1 MEVVRF
7 CTRLMPRGISF
18 LTYNRWNLNIF
29 KKEFSL
35 FYNLKPYLCG
45 DKLCNTQKLYPNGF
59 TKQIHPMITI
69 ANRIKEGL
77 TDSYPVGEITALTR
91 IIATE
96 ILGIP
101 QMTFFLKDNV
111 ELTHEQE
118 ATLEDAI
125 KRLQKYEPIQYIQ
138 GYSDF
143 SGLRFKVTPATLI
156 PRPETSELVEWIASE
171 YSSKTVNILDIG
183 TGSGCIAI
191 SLAHK
196 LPESNVTAWD
206 ISTAALAVAAENS
219 RNNGTEV
226 TFERV
231 DILSYEPK
239 SAQFDIIVSN
249 PPYIKENEK
258 SAMHNNVLDWEPH
271 TALFVPDSD
280 PLLFYRTIAEKG
292 LQMLAPNGTLYFE
305 INRAHG
311 AETMKMLA
319 DYGYTDIEL
328 RKDFADNDRMIKATR
343 P

>member
-1 MEVVRF
+1 MGTTIQQPEVKRIAQIIYDE
-7 CTRLMPRGISF
+7 LSG
-18 LTYNRWNLNIF
+18 Y
-29 KKEFSL
+29 
-35 FYNLKPYLCG
+35 Y
-45 DKLCNTQKLYPNGF
+45 TQS
-59 TKQIHPMITI
+59 
-69 ANRIKEGL
+69 EV
-77 TDSYPVGEITALTR
+77 SALTR

-96 ILGIP
+96 LLGVS
-101 QMTFFLKDNV
+101 QMAFYLKDNITLTAEQKTLLFNTV
-111 ELTHEQE
+111 E
-118 ATLEDAI
+118 
-125 KRLQKYEPIQYIQ
+125 RLKKHEPIQYIQ

-143 SGLRFKVTPATLI
+143 CGLRFKVTSATLI

-171 YSSKTVNILDIG
+171 YSGKIVNILDIG

-292 LQMLAPNGTLYFE
+292 LQMLAPSGTLYFE
-305 INRAHG
+305 INHAHG

-319 DYGYTDIEL
+319 NFGYTDIEL

-343 P
+343 A

>member
-1 MEVVRF
+1 M
-7 CTRLMPRGISF
+7 
-18 LTYNRWNLNIF
+18 YF
-29 KKEFSL
+29 KRAILCFIIKGC
-35 FYNLKPYLCG
+35 YLCIN
-45 DKLCNTQKLYPNGF
+45 LRF
-59 TKQIHPMITI
+59 IFHPMKTI
-69 ANRIKEGL
+69 ANIIREEL
-77 TDSYPVGEITALTR
+77 NNHYPTGEVTALTR

-96 ILGIP
+96 LLGVS
-101 QMTFFLKDNV
+101 QMAFYLKDNIT
-111 ELTHEQE
+111 LTAEQK
-118 ATLEDAI
+118 TLLDNTIE
-125 KRLQKYEPIQYIQ
+125 RLKKQEPIQYIQ

-143 SGLRFKVTPATLI
+143 CGLRFKVTPATLI

-171 YSSKTVNILDIG
+171 YSSKMVNILDIG

-196 LPESNVTAWD
+196 LPKSNVTAWD
-206 ISTAALAVAAENS
+206 ISTTALAVAAENS
-219 RNNGTEV
+219 RNNSTEV

-258 SAMHNNVLDWEPH
+258 AAMHSNVLDWEPH

-292 LQMLAPNGTLYFE
+292 LQMLATDGTLYFE

-311 AETMKMLA
+311 AETMEMLA
-319 DYGYTDIEL
+319 NIGYTNIEL
-328 RKDFADNDRMIKATR
+328 RKDFADNDRMIKAKR
-343 P
+343 A

>member
-1 MEVVRF
+1 MKRIAQIIYDELSGYYTQSEV
-7 CTRLMPRGISF
+7 S
-18 LTYNRWNLNIF
+18 
-29 KKEFSL
+29 
-35 FYNLKPYLCG
+35 
-45 DKLCNTQKLYPNGF
+45 
-59 TKQIHPMITI
+59 
-69 ANRIKEGL
+69 
-77 TDSYPVGEITALTR
+77 ALTR

-96 ILGIP
+96 MLGVA
-101 QMTFFLKDNV
+101 QMTYFLKDDV
-111 ELTHEQE
+111 TLKAEQE
-118 ATLEDAI
+118 AMLFNAI
-125 KRLQKYEPIQYIQ
+125 ERLKKQEPIQYIQ

-143 SGLRFKVTPATLI
+143 CGLRFKVTPATLI

-171 YSSKTVNILDIG
+171 HSGKIVNILDIG

-196 LPESNVTAWD
+196 LPKSNVTAWD

-219 RNNGTEV
+219 HNNGTEV

-311 AETMKMLA
+311 TETMKMLA

-343 P
+343 A

>member
-1 MEVVRF
+1 
-7 CTRLMPRGISF
+7 
-18 LTYNRWNLNIF
+18 
-29 KKEFSL
+29 
-35 FYNLKPYLCG
+35 
-45 DKLCNTQKLYPNGF
+45 
-59 TKQIHPMITI
+59 MITI

-101 QMTFFLKDNV
+101 QMTFFLKENV

-143 SGLRFKVTPATLI
+143 CRLRFKVTPATLI

-171 YSSKTVNILDIG
+171 YSGKIVNILDIG

-196 LPESNVTAWD
+196 LPKSNVTAWD
-206 ISTAALAVAAENS
+206 ISPEALAVATENS
-219 RNNGTEV
+219 KANGCTV
-226 TFERV
+226 LFEQV
-231 DILSYEPK
+231 DILSYEPTE
-239 SAQFDIIVSN
+239 AQFDIIVSN

-328 RKDFADNDRMIKATR
+328 RKDFADNDRMIKAKR

>member
-1 MEVVRF
+1 MKRIAQIIYDELSGYYTQSEV
-7 CTRLMPRGISF
+7 S
-18 LTYNRWNLNIF
+18 
-29 KKEFSL
+29 
-35 FYNLKPYLCG
+35 
-45 DKLCNTQKLYPNGF
+45 
-59 TKQIHPMITI
+59 
-69 ANRIKEGL
+69 
-77 TDSYPVGEITALTR
+77 ALTR

-96 ILGIP
+96 MLGVA
-101 QMTFFLKDNV
+101 QMTYFLKDDV
-111 ELTHEQE
+111 TLKAEQE
-118 ATLEDAI
+118 AMLFNAI
-125 KRLQKYEPIQYIQ
+125 ERLKKQEPIQYIQ

-143 SGLRFKVTPATLI
+143 CGLRFKVTPATLI

-171 YSSKTVNILDIG
+171 HSGKIVNILDIG

-196 LPESNVTAWD
+196 LPKSNVTAWD

-219 RNNGTEV
+219 HNNGTEV

-311 AETMKMLA
+311 GETMEMLA
-319 DYGYTDIEL
+319 NYGYTDIEL
-328 RKDFADNDRMIKATR
+328 RKDFADNDRMIKAKK